1 VASVEETAAVA
12 ATAGRLNGKVA
23 LVTGAGQ
30 GLGQA
35 FAARLAQD
43 GAKVVIVAHRNPPT
57 ETVKLVEA
65 AGAEHLVHHADVSS
79 ADDIASLAEAV
90 ESSFGGVDVL
100 VNNAGVYPMQ
110 PFLEMEYSQW
120 REMFDVN
127 TDSIFHL
134 CRAFVPGM
142 VERRWGR
149 VINVSSTSF
158 MEGMANYTHY
168 NAAKAAIVGFSR
180 SLAIE
185 VGPFDVTVNTL
196 APGLVR
202 TPTTDSG
209 PQADGMFEGF
219 LDEQCIKRTEEPKDL
234 AGAVSWLASGD
245 AEFITGQTIVVD
257 GGWHFN

>member
-1 VASVEETAAVA
+1 MQS
-12 ATAGRLNGKVA
+12 TAGRLKGKVA

-43 GAKVVIVAHRNPPT
+43 GANVVIVAHRNPPE

-65 AGAEHLVHHADVSS
+65 AGVEHLVHHADVSKGE
-79 ADDIASLAEAV
+79 DIEALAAAV
-90 ESSFGGVDVL
+90 QAKFGGVDVL

-120 REMFDVN
+120 REMFEIN
-127 TDSIFHL
+127 TDSVFHL

-185 VGPFDVTVNTL
+185 VGPFEVTVNVL

-219 LDEQCIKRTEEPKDL
+219 LAEQCIKRTEQPKDL

-245 AEFITGQTIVVD
+245 ADFVTGQTVVVD

>member
-1 VASVEETAAVA
+1 MESTQKSA
-12 ATAGRLNGKVA
+12 ATATPGRLEGRVA
-23 LVTGAGQ
+23 LVTGAAQ
-30 GLGQA
+30 GIGQA
-35 FAARLAQD
+35 LAIRLAQD
-43 GAKVVIVAHRNPPT
+43 GADVVIAAHRTPPDDT
-57 ETVKLVEA
+57 EVAVKA
-65 AGAEHLVHHADVSS
+65 AGVESLVHHVDVALEEEVAD
-79 ADDIASLAEAV
+79 LATAV
-90 ESSFGGVDVL
+90 TERFGRVDVL
-100 VNNAGVYPMQ
+100 VNNAGSYPMQ
-110 PFLEMEYSQW
+110 GFLEMTYEQW
-120 REMFDVN
+120 REMFQIN
-127 TDSIFHL
+127 ADSVFHT

-168 NAAKAAIVGFSR
+168 NAAKAAIVGFTR

-185 VGPFDVTVNTL
+185 VGPAEVTANVL

-219 LDEQCIKRTEEPKDL
+219 LAEQAIKRTETPEDL
-234 AGAVSWLASGD
+234 AGAVSWLASED
-245 AEFITGQTIVVD
+245 ASFVTGQTIVVD